1 MKILKILLSWSALY
15 CLPSFANL
23 ADWITGAHKAG
34 HSYSVNWRSDTTLS
48 KEQHKEKIQSFAN
61 DGVQHFNE
69 VLGKNWDDLSPHYN
83 SHFANTNGALLS
95 PIKNNT
101 YPTFPL
107 TTAEKKLHTAFKVVD
122 STIDEFIK
130 KNILENVASVNAPEM
145 KKNEHMYNVTLSNA
159 IPFYNCTKKNSV
171 MKWKLTHTET
181 YDSETE
187 IGKINH
193 NGYAMKDRYADH
205 KVKCDEMGETN
216 KVTITA
222 NNEGQVSSIYPTT

>member
-1 MKILKILLSWSALY
+1 MILTMKK
-15 CLPSFANL
+15 
-23 ADWITGAHKAG
+23 
-34 HSYSVNWRSDTTLS
+34 DT
-48 KEQHKEKIQSFAN
+48 F
-61 DGVQHFNE
+61 
-69 VLGKNWDDLSPHYN
+69 
-83 SHFANTNGALLS
+83 TN
-95 PIKNNT
+95 
-101 YPTFPL
+101 
-107 TTAEKKLHTAFKVVD
+107 
-122 STIDEFIK
+122 EFIK